1 MIVNN
6 KYMMFFKVKITSET
20 ICSQGDFHTVM
31 IFQVLL
37 FCLIT
42 YGHGRP
48 SNSDEHEE
56 IMREAK
62 KEKYFQ
68 Q

>member
-1 MIVNN
+1 
-6 KYMMFFKVKITSET
+6 
-20 ICSQGDFHTVM
+20 
-31 IFQVLL
+31 
-37 FCLIT
+37 LIT
-42 YGHGRP
+42 YGYGRP
-48 SNSDEHEE
+48 PSSENEEHEE